1 MVEQTVR
8 SEIEETNARFTKA
21 LREGDVARV
30 ASLYTDDAVL
40 AAPYAPMVR
49 GTSAIR
55 EMLGGMVQQMGAP
68 DLQLQTV
75 QVEELGETAW
85 ELGTYKMNAAGN
97 TDTGKYIV
105 VWKRQGDTWKLHAD
119 MWNSDAPPPSA

>member
-1 MVEQTVR
+1 MVQQAVR
-8 SEIEETNARFTKA
+8 SEIEATNARFAKA
-21 LREGDVARV
+21 LGEGDVATV
-30 ASLYTDDAVL
+30 ASLYTSDGIL
-40 AAPYAPMVR
+40 AAPNVPMVR

-68 DLQLQTV
+68 DLKLETQE
-75 QVEELGETAW
+75 VEDLGDTAW

-105 VWKRQGDTWKLHAD
+105 VWKRQGGAWKLHAD
-119 MWNSDAPPPSA
+119 IWNSDAPPPSA